1 MDYPDAILF
10 IVLDRAFTLGVAA
23 TRSAVKSCPKP
34 AAWSM
39 TLKPGTPRMTAQLK
53 IEVRSRHEASPNR
66 TNPEC
71 SMGEQQRA
79 ARAPRHYRRS
89 R

>member
-53 IEVRSRHEASPNR
+53 I
-66 TNPEC
+66 
-71 SMGEQQRA
+71 
-79 ARAPRHYRRS
+79 
-89 R
+89 